1 MTKDPSRLELS
12 AEEMRALGYRVV
24 DVLADHF
31 SKMAAEP
38 VGTKLDRKSLHELL
52 GGLPGNGPG
61 DPNQLLARLQRDV
74 FPNNLH
80 VDHPRFF
87 AFVPGPN
94 NFVSAMGDA
103 LASGFNVF
111 NGTWLGGSAAAA
123 MELEVIDWF
132 RQWCGL
138 PEAAGGLFVSG
149 GSVANMTGL
158 LAARHA
164 LLQDKVDKATVYF
177 SDQTHSS
184 VERALRVIGFAPEQI
199 RKLPSDPDF
208 RLSVKTV
215 SNAIAADRA
224 AGKRPFCVIAN
235 AGTTNT
241 GAVDPLDQLADLCA
255 REKLWLHADGAFG
268 AAAILSERGK
278 E

>member
-52 GGLPGNGPG
+52 GGLPGSGPA
-61 DPNQLLARLQRDV
+61 DPQQLLARLKRDV

-87 AFVPGPN
+87 AFVPSPN
-94 NFVSAMGDA
+94 NFMSTMADA
-103 LASGFNVF
+103 LAAGFNVF

-123 MELEVIDWF
+123 MELEVIEWF
-132 RQWCGL
+132 RQWCGF

-149 GSVANMTGL
+149 GSVANMTAL

-164 LLQDKVDKATVYF
+164 LLQDKVDNATVYF

-184 VERALRVIGFAPEQI
+184 VERALHVIGFAPEQL
-199 RKLPSDPDF
+199 RKLPADADF
-208 RLSVKTV
+208 RLTAESVGQ
-215 SNAIAADRA
+215 AIATDRA
-224 AGKRPFCVIAN
+224 ARRRPFCVIAN

-241 GAVDPLDQLADLCA
+241 GAVDPLDDL
-255 REKLWLHADGAFG
+255 
-268 AAAILSERGK
+268 
-278 E
+278 